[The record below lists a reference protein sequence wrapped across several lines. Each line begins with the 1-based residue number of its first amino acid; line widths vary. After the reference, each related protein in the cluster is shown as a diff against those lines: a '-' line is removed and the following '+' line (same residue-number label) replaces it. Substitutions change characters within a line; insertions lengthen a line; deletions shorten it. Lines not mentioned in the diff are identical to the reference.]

1 MSAFTYRNGVL
12 HAEEVDLETLARAV
26 GTPCFVYAQGALEE
40 NYRTLAQALS
50 QALPQND
57 PLPCY
62 ALKANSNL
70 AVIRTFAALGAGA
83 DVVSG
88 GELTRALRAGVP
100 PSKIVFSGVGK
111 TPDEMRL
118 ALETG
123 IHQINVESAPE
134 LELLSAVAASMGKRA
149 RIAIRVNPDVNAY
162 THAKI
167 TTGKKENK
175 FGVNI
180 SAAPALFAQAAA
192 LPGIDVRGIAVHI
205 GSQITTLDPWRAAFA
220 RVRELA
226 ESLRASG
233 IGIDTLDLGGGI
245 GIRYR
250 DETPP
255 SAADY
260 AAMVAEVFRGFD
272 ARLVF
277 EPGRILVGDAGL
289 LLTRVLFVKQ
299 GEAKRFLILDAAMN
313 DLIRP
318 TLYEAYHEIVPVKQ
332 PAAGAPVTPA
342 DIVGPV
348 CETGDTFALDRPM
361 PPIAAGDAVAILTSG
376 AYGAVMGS
384 TYNTRPL
391 AAEVLVNGNAF
402 AVVRRAWSVNEMLAL
417 EAAPDWR
424 HNDRLGEDVSLSAG
438 RRSTA

>member
-1 MSAFTYRNGVL
+1 MNAFAYRNGAL
-12 HAEEVDLETLARAV
+12 CAEDVDLARIAQDV

-40 NYRTLAQALS
+40 NFRTLSHALKA
-50 QALPQND
+50 ALPQND
-57 PLPCY
+57 PLLCY

-88 GELTRALRAGVP
+88 GELERALRAGVAP
-100 PSKIVFSGVGK
+100 EKIVFSGVGK
-111 TPDEMRL
+111 TPEEMRF
-118 ALETG
+118 ALESG
-123 IHQINVESAPE
+123 IYQINVESLPE
-134 LELLSAVAASMGKRA
+134 LELLSGVATACGRRA
-149 RIAIRVNPDVNAY
+149 TIAIRVNPDVNAY

-180 SAAPALFAQAAA
+180 SAAPEMFAHAAA
-192 LPGIDVRGIAVHI
+192 LPGIDVRAIAVHI
-205 GSQITTLDPWRAAFA
+205 GSQITTIEPWRAAFT

-226 ESLRASG
+226 EHLRG
-233 IGIDTLDLGGGI
+233 RGLTIDRLDLGGGI

-250 DETPP
+250 NETPP

-260 AAMVAEVFRGFD
+260 ATMVADVFRGFA

-289 LLTRVLFVKQ
+289 LLTRVLYVKH
-299 GEAKRFLILDAAMN
+299 GEAKRFVILDAAMN

-318 TLYEAYHEIVPVKQ
+318 TLYEAYHEIVPVTA
-332 PAAGAPVTPA
+332 PAADAPITPA

-348 CETGDTFALDRPM
+348 CETGDTFALDRPL
-361 PPIAAGDAVAILTSG
+361 PPVEAGDLVAIMTAG

-391 AAEVLVNGNAF
+391 AAEVLVHGNAF
-402 AVVRRAWSVNEMLAL
+402 ATVRRRWGVEDMLAL
-417 EAAPDWR
+417 EVAPDWR
-424 HNDRLGEDVSLSAG
+424 HNEGLAE
-438 RRSTA
+438 TA